1 MNKRVLA
8 RAGKQMDK
16 VAPQYIGL
24 AGDDDLVALKNG
36 LIQAGKLGEEA
47 SKREREMEEEK
58 ENTAAKRQRYSTM
71 TVIIN

>member
-24 AGDDDLVALKNG
+24 AGDDDLVALQNG
-36 LIQAGKLGEEA
+36 LIQAGKLEVEV
-47 SKREREMEEEK
+47 SKREREMKEEK
-58 ENTAAKRQRYSTM
+58 ENTAAKRQRYNTI
-71 TVIIN
+71 TEIIN